1 MGKNIAIIGAGLAG
15 LNCAKHLEQLT
26 DANIDL
32 YEKNQA
38 VGGRIQTD
46 KFDGFLLDHGFQVFL
61 SKYPEAMKTFNYGE
75 LSLYPFTA
83 GAHINGR
90 YVGDPTREPASLGS
104 TLLAPIGTMKDK
116 LLILKMR
123 FNPPR
128 PKHNQTAREL
138 LKDYGFSEK
147 IIKSFFQP
155 FFSGVFLNR
164 ELENSAEF
172 FIFLYQ
178 LFSTDYATLPKKGM
192 QELPQN
198 LAGQLKRTNIHLS
211 TTITI
216 KDSSTITLPNGE
228 VKTYDHIISAHP
240 PKNTEFYS
248 VTTDY
253 FWAKDHLPHNFN
265 SASLALFTETKF
277 INHVAPLSIANPHY
291 APEGKLLL
299 SVNSLAE
306 ASSEE
311 IGAELKTLYPS
322 INFNFLKR
330 YVINEALPKMRPQ
343 TKEKNS
349 VISCGDFMET
359 PSINGALASGR
370 KTAEYIAQL

>member
-26 DANIDL
+26 DAKIDL

-46 KFDGFLLDHGFQVFL
+46 EVDGFLLDHGFQVFL
-61 SKYPEAMKTFNYGE
+61 SKYPEAMKTFDYGK
-75 LSLYPFTA
+75 LNLYPFTA

-90 YVGDPTREPASLGS
+90 YVGDPTREPGSLGS

-128 PKHNQTAREL
+128 PKQNQTAREL
-138 LKDYGFSEK
+138 LHEYGFSEK
-147 IIKSFFQP
+147 IIKNFFQP

-178 LFSTDYATLPKKGM
+178 LFSADYATLPKKGM

-198 LAGQLKRTNIHLS
+198 LAAQLKRTNIHRSTAITINDS
-211 TTITI
+211 TTM
-216 KDSSTITLPNGE
+216 TLPNGE

-240 PKNTEFYS
+240 PKSTEFYS

-253 FWAKDHLPHNFN
+253 FWADDHSPHHFD
-265 SASLALFTETKF
+265 SAALALFTETKL
-277 INHVAPLSIANPHY
+277 INHIAPLSIANPHY

-299 SVNSLAE
+299 SVNSLTE
-306 ASSEE
+306 ASTEE
-311 IGAELKTLYPS
+311 ISAELTTLYPGIS
-322 INFNFLKR
+322 FNFLKR
-330 YVINEALPKMRPQ
+330 YVITEALPKMKPYIR
-343 TKEKNS
+343 EKNS
-349 VISCGDFMET
+349 AISCGDFMET
-359 PSINGALASGR
+359 PSINGALVSGR
-370 KTAEYIAQL
+370 KTAEHIAQL

>member
-15 LNCAKHLEQLT
+15 LNCAKNLEQLT
-26 DANIDL
+26 DATIDL

-38 VGGRIQTD
+38 IGGRIQTD
-46 KFDGFLLDHGFQVFL
+46 EVDGFLLDHGFQVFL
-61 SKYPEAMKTFNYGE
+61 SKYPEAMKTFDYGK
-75 LSLYPFTA
+75 LNLYPFTA

-90 YVGDPTREPASLGS
+90 YVGDPTREPGSLGS

-123 FNPPR
+123 FNPPG
-128 PKHNQTAREL
+128 PKQNQTAREL
-138 LKDYGFSEK
+138 LHEYGFSEK
-147 IIKSFFQP
+147 IIKNFFQP

-164 ELENSAEF
+164 ELENSADF

-178 LFSTDYATLPKKGM
+178 LFSADYATLPKKGM
-192 QELPQN
+192 QEIPQN
-198 LAGQLKRTNIHLS
+198 LAAQLKRTNIHLS
-211 TTITI
+211 TPITI
-216 KDSSTITLPNGE
+216 NDSTTVTLPNGE

-240 PKNTEFYS
+240 PKSTEFYS

-253 FWAKDHLPHNFN
+253 FWAEDHSSDDFD
-265 SASLALFTETKF
+265 SAALALFTETKF

-299 SVNSLAE
+299 SVNSLIE
-306 ASSEE
+306 ASTEE
-311 IGAELKTLYPS
+311 ISAELKTLYPGMRFHF
-322 INFNFLKR
+322 IKR
-330 YVINEALPKMRPQ
+330 YVINEALPKMKAYQ
-343 TKEKNS
+343 KEKNS
-349 VISCGDFMET
+349 AISCGDFMET

-370 KTAEYIAQL
+370 KTAEHIAQL